1 MKKEN
6 IETLMQQ
13 FEKDVH
19 RTQHDIEFWYARD
32 LQNLLGYLRWK
43 NFIQVIDK
51 ARTACQSN
59 GHEITDHFS
68 DVGKMVEVGSGAKRE
83 IKDIMLTR
91 YACYLIAQNGDPRKE
106 EIAFAQNYFAVKTR
120 QIELLEKH
128 IQEWKRLK
136 ARQKLSL
143 SEKEL
148 SQIIFEQTGSN
159 RNFATIR
166 SKGDKALFNNT
177 TQQMKEILDVPKNRA
192 LADFLPTITIKA
204 KDFAAEITVF
214 NSRDKGL
221 NTESGIAQEHITNN
235 KSVRT
240 ILLERGIKPEDL
252 PSEEDIK
259 KLERRVK
266 SNSKQVGKNPDKLN

>member
-19 RTQHDIEFWYARD
+19 RTQQDIEFWYARD

-51 ARTACQSN
+51 AKTACQSN

-128 IQEWKRLK
+128 IQEWQRLK

-148 SQIIFEQTGSN
+148 SQIILEQTGSN
-159 RNFATIR
+159 KNFATIR
-166 SKGDKALFNNT
+166 SKGDKALFNHT
-177 TQQMKEILDVPKNRA
+177 TQQMKDILDVPKNRA

-214 NSRDKGL
+214 NSKDKGL
-221 NTESGIAQEHITNN
+221 NTEDGIAQEHITNN

-266 SNSKQVGKNPDKLN
+266 SNSKQVSKNPDKLN

>member
-6 IETLMQQ
+6 IEALMQH
-13 FEKDVH
+13 FEKSVN
-19 RTQHDIEFWYARD
+19 RTEQDIEFWYARD

-43 NFIQVIDK
+43 NFIQVIEK
-51 ARTACQSN
+51 AKVSCESN
-59 GHEITDHFS
+59 EHEITNHFS
-68 DVGKMVEVGSGAKRE
+68 NVGKMVEVGSGAKRE

-91 YACYLIAQNGDPRKE
+91 YACYLIAQNGDPRKD

-120 QIELLEKH
+120 KIELLEKH

-166 SKGDKALFNNT
+166 SKGDKALFNHT
-177 TQQMKEILDVPKNRA
+177 TQQMKERLDVPQNRA
-192 LADFLPTITIKA
+192 LADFLSTITIKA
-204 KDFAAEITVF
+204 KDFATEITVF
-214 NSRDKGL
+214 NSKEKGL
-221 NTESGIAQEHITNN
+221 DTEIDISQEHTTNN

-252 PSEEDIK
+252 PAEEDIK

-266 SNSKQVGKNPDKLN
+266 SNSKKLSKSPDKLK

>member
-19 RTQHDIEFWYARD
+19 RTQQDIEFWYARD

-128 IQEWKRLK
+128 IQEWQRLK

-166 SKGDKALFNNT
+166 SKGDKALFNHT
-177 TQQMKEILDVPKNRA
+177 TQQMKDILDVPKNRA

-214 NSRDKGL
+214 NSKDKGL
-221 NTESGIAQEHITNN
+221 NTEDGIAQEHITNN

>member
-19 RTQHDIEFWYARD
+19 RTQQDIEFWYARD

-51 ARTACQSN
+51 ASTACQSN

-128 IQEWKRLK
+128 IQEWQRLK

-166 SKGDKALFNNT
+166 SKGDKALFNHT
-177 TQQMKEILDVPKNRA
+177 TQQMKDILDVPKNRA

-204 KDFAAEITVF
+204 KDFATEITVF
-214 NSRDKGL
+214 NSKDKGL
-221 NTESGIAQEHITNN
+221 NTEDGIAQEHITNN

-266 SNSKQVGKNPDKLN
+266 SNSKQVSKNPDKLN

>member
-6 IETLMQQ
+6 IEALMQH
-13 FEKDVH
+13 FEKSVN
-19 RTQHDIEFWYARD
+19 RTEQDIEFWYARD

-43 NFIQVIDK
+43 NFIQVIEK
-51 ARTACQSN
+51 AKVSCESN
-59 GHEITDHFS
+59 EHEITNHFS

-91 YACYLIAQNGDPRKE
+91 YACYLIAQNGDPRKD

-120 QIELLEKH
+120 KIELLEKH

-166 SKGDKALFNNT
+166 SKGDKALFNHT
-177 TQQMKEILDVPKNRA
+177 TQQMKERLDVPQNRA
-192 LADFLPTITIKA
+192 LADFLSTITIKA
-204 KDFAAEITVF
+204 KDFATEITVF
-214 NSRDKGL
+214 NSKEKGL
-221 NTESGIAQEHITNN
+221 NTEIDISQEHITNN

-240 ILLERGIKPEDL
+240 ILLERGIKPEEL
-252 PSEEDIK
+252 PAEEDIK

-266 SNSKQVGKNPDKLN
+266 SNSKKLSKSPDKLK

>member
-19 RTQHDIEFWYARD
+19 RTQQDIEFWYARD

-51 ARTACQSN
+51 ASTACQSN

-106 EIAFAQNYFAVKTR
+106 EIAFAQNYFAVKTL

-128 IQEWKRLK
+128 IQEWQRLK

-166 SKGDKALFNNT
+166 SKGDKALFNHT
-177 TQQMKEILDVPKNRA
+177 TQQMKDILDVPKNRA

-204 KDFAAEITVF
+204 KDFATEITVF
-214 NSRDKGL
+214 NSKDKGL
-221 NTESGIAQEHITNN
+221 NTENGIAQEHITNN

-266 SNSKQVGKNPDKLN
+266 SNSKQVSKNPDKLN

>member
-19 RTQHDIEFWYARD
+19 RTQQDIEFWYARD

-51 ARTACQSN
+51 ASTACQSN

-128 IQEWKRLK
+128 IQEWQRLK

-166 SKGDKALFNNT
+166 SKGDKALFNHT
-177 TQQMKEILDVPKNRA
+177 TQQMKDILDVPKNRA

-204 KDFAAEITVF
+204 KDFATEITVF
-214 NSRDKGL
+214 NSKDKGL
-221 NTESGIAQEHITNN
+221 NTENGIAQEHITNN

-266 SNSKQVGKNPDKLN
+266 SNSKQVSKNPDKLN

>member
-19 RTQHDIEFWYARD
+19 RTQQDIEFWYARD

-51 ARTACQSN
+51 AKTACQSN

-128 IQEWKRLK
+128 IQEWQRLK

-159 RNFATIR
+159 KNFATIR
-166 SKGDKALFNNT
+166 SKGDKALFNHT
-177 TQQMKEILDVPKNRA
+177 TQQMKDILDVPKNRA

-214 NSRDKGL
+214 NSKDKGL
-221 NTESGIAQEHITNN
+221 NTEDGIAQEHITNN

-266 SNSKQVGKNPDKLN
+266 SNSKQVSKNPDKLN